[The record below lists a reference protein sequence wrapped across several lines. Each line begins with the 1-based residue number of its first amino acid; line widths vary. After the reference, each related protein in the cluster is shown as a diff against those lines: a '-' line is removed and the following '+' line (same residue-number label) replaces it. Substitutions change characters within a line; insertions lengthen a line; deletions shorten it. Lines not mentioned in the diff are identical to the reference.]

1 MAKASNGQTK
11 VLASGSIVVC
21 LFSFFKVIINTLTT
35 LEENYFMDIA
45 SFKIFSCKFSLST
58 VFFLATALFV

>member
-45 SFKIFSCKFSLST
+45 SVKIFFM
-58 VFFLATALFV
+58 